1 MTPDPLQGL
10 DWSKQE
16 GLLPAVIQDA
26 GNGRVLML
34 GYMNREALAVTRSS
48 GRVTFFSRGKQRLW
62 TKGESSGNFLQLVA
76 IEPDCDNDSLLVQA
90 LPQGPTCHL
99 QRASCFAAAP
109 AHFLAELDQ
118 LVANRARDRPE
129 ASYTTSLFESG
140 LRRIAQKVGE
150 EGVET
155 CLAAVVE
162 DDQSLLG
169 ESADLV
175 YHLVVLLR
183 ARGLSLAD
191 CVRVL
196 EQRHR

>member
-10 DWSKQE
+10 DWSKQD

-90 LPQGPTCHL
+90 LPQGPT
-99 QRASCFAAAP
+99 
-109 AHFLAELDQ
+109 
-118 LVANRARDRPE
+118 
-129 ASYTTSLFESG
+129 
-140 LRRIAQKVGE
+140 
-150 EGVET
+150 
-155 CLAAVVE
+155 
-162 DDQSLLG
+162 
-169 ESADLV
+169 
-175 YHLVVLLR
+175 
-183 ARGLSLAD
+183 
-191 CVRVL
+191 
-196 EQRHR
+196 